1 MIAVPIQYLH
11 NTHLNTRCNTQQY
24 PNMKAS
30 YKIVYNRKGK
40 LNKEGKALLQLQV
53 YLHRKQRFFSTGIYL
68 IPKQWDESKRQ
79 IKNHPNQIRLNKQLR
94 DLISGLEDFEIKV
107 AEEKKNYGF
116 IHVENYLSGD
126 VDMEFIE
133 FCKNELDQ
141 DATKKYSTYRA
152 IKSKLD
158 TIETFGI
165 FRSFHDIDYTN
176 VEKFDNWL
184 RRKDLS
190 DATVFKYHSTLKQFI
205 NIAIRKDIFPVQN
218 NPYLKFKPKAPK
230 AAKRR
235 FLDKSQIKKLKE
247 KEFSTTRLA
256 EIRDVFLFSIYT
268 GLAYADIA
276 TLRTKDLYTDDNGDR
291 WIWREREK
299 TASEYKVPLLPQA
312 IDILNRYDLGKRLL
326 PVKTNQKT
334 NEYLKEIATLCEID
348 ENLTFHMARHT
359 FATTITLSNNVPIE
373 TVSKMLGHSDLKT
386 TQIYAKVVDEK
397 MKSDMDTLR
406 QKMIEQE

>member
-1 MIAVPIQYLH
+1 
-11 NTHLNTRCNTQQY
+11 
-24 PNMKAS
+24 MKAS

-40 LNKEGKALLQLQV
+40 TNKEGKALLQLQV
-53 YLHRKQRFFSTGIYL
+53 YLQKKQRYFSTGIYL
-68 IPKQWDESKRQ
+68 KPKQWDESKRQ
-79 IKNHPNQIRLNKQLR
+79 VKNHPNQIRLNKQLR
-94 DLISGLEDFEIKV
+94 DLISGLEDFELKV
-107 AEEKKNYGF
+107 AEEKKNF
-116 IHVENYLSGD
+116 SFTHVENYLSGD
-126 VDMEFIE
+126 VEMEFIE
-133 FCKNELDQ
+133 FCENELDL

-152 IKSKLD
+152 IKSKLE
-158 TIETFGI
+158 TLKTFGLLQ
-165 FRSFHDIDYTN
+165 SFHDVDYTN
-176 VEKFDNWL
+176 IEKLDNWL
-184 RRKDLS
+184 RRKGLS
-190 DATVFKYHSTLKQFI
+190 DATVFKYHGTIKQFI
-205 NIAIRKDIFPVQN
+205 NIAIKKDFFPVQN

-230 AAKRR
+230 TAKRK
-235 FLDKSQIKKLKE
+235 FLDKAQIKALRE
-247 KEFSTTRLA
+247 KKFTTTRLT

-276 TLRTKDLYTDDNGDR
+276 TLRTKDLYTDENGDR

-312 IDILNRYDLGKRLL
+312 IEILNRYELGKRLL

-334 NEYLKEIATLCEID
+334 NEYLKEIATLCEIE

-397 MKSDMDTLR
+397 MKSDMDALR
-406 QKMIEQE
+406 QKMTELY

>member
-1 MIAVPIQYLH
+1 
-11 NTHLNTRCNTQQY
+11 
-24 PNMKAS
+24 MKAS
-30 YKIVYNRKGK
+30 YKIVYNRKRK

-53 YLHRKQRFFSTGIYL
+53 CLQRKQRFFSIGIYL
-68 IPKQWDESKRQ
+68 VPKQWDESKRQ
-79 IKNHPNQIRLNKQLR
+79 IKNHPNQIRFNKQIR

-107 AEEKKNYGF
+107 GEEKKNFGF
-116 IHVENYLSGD
+116 THVENYLSGD

-133 FCKNELDQ
+133 FCKNELELD
-141 DATKKYSTYRA
+141 TSKKYSTYRA
-152 IKSKLD
+152 IKSKLN
-158 TIETFGI
+158 ILETFGVLQ
-165 FRSFHDIDYTN
+165 SFNDIDYTN
-176 VEKFDNWL
+176 IDKLDNWL
-184 RRKDLS
+184 RRKGLS

-205 NIAIRKDIFPVQN
+205 NIAIRKDIFAVQN
-218 NPYLKFKPKAPK
+218 NPYLKFKPKLPK
-230 AAKRR
+230 TAKRR
-235 FLDKSQIKKLKE
+235 FLGKAQIKRLRE
-247 KEFSTTRLA
+247 KEFTTTRLA

-276 TLRTKDLYTDDNGDR
+276 TLRAKDMYTDDKGDR

-299 TASEYKVPLLPQA
+299 TANEYKVPLLPQA
-312 IDILNRYDLGKRLL
+312 VEILNRYDLGKRLL

-334 NEYLKEIATLCEID
+334 NEYLKEIATLCEIE

-397 MKSDMDTLR
+397 MKSDMDALR
-406 QKMIEQE
+406 VKMTEQG

>member
-1 MIAVPIQYLH
+1 
-11 NTHLNTRCNTQQY
+11 
-24 PNMKAS
+24 MKAS

-53 YLHRKQRFFSTGIYL
+53 YLRRKQRFFSTGIYL

-79 IKNHPNQIRLNKQLR
+79 IKNHPNQIRLNKQIR

-107 AEEKKNYGF
+107 SEEKKNFSF
-116 IHVENYLSGD
+116 IHVGNYLSGD
-126 VDMEFIE
+126 VDTEFIE
-133 FCKNELDQ
+133 FCKNELEEDKS
-141 DATKKYSTYRA
+141 KKYSTYRA
-152 IKSKLD
+152 IKSKLNTLED
-158 TIETFGI
+158 FGE
-165 FRSFHDIDYTN
+165 FQSFHDIEYAN
-176 VEKFDNWL
+176 IEKLDNWL
-184 RRKDLS
+184 RRKGLS

-205 NIAIRKDIFPVQN
+205 NIAIRKDIFPLQN
-218 NPYLKFKPKAPK
+218 NPYLKFNPKVPK
-230 AAKRR
+230 TAKRK
-235 FLDKSQIKKLKE
+235 FLDKAQIKRLKE
-247 KEFSTTRLA
+247 KVFTTTRLA

-268 GLAYADIA
+268 GMAYADIA
-276 TLRTKDLYTDDNGDR
+276 VLRAKDIYTDDNEDK

-299 TASEYKVPLLPQA
+299 TANEYKVPLLPQA
-312 IDILNRYDLGKRLL
+312 IEILNRYDLGKRLL

-334 NEYLKEIATLCEID
+334 NEYLKEIAALCDIE

-406 QKMIEQE
+406 QKMTELY

>member
-1 MIAVPIQYLH
+1 
-11 NTHLNTRCNTQQY
+11 
-24 PNMKAS
+24 MKAS
-30 YKIVYNRKGK
+30 YKIVYNRKRK

-53 YLHRKQRFFSTGIYL
+53 CLQRKQRFFSIGIYL

-79 IKNHPNQIRLNKQLR
+79 IKNHPNQIRLNKQIR

-107 AEEKKNYGF
+107 GEEKKNFSF

-133 FCKNELDQ
+133 FCKNELELD
-141 DATKKYSTYRA
+141 TSKKYSTYRA
-152 IKSKLD
+152 IKSKLN
-158 TIETFGI
+158 TLETFGVLQ
-165 FRSFHDIDYTN
+165 SFNDIDYTN
-176 VEKFDNWL
+176 IDKLDNWL
-184 RRKDLS
+184 RRKGLS

-205 NIAIRKDIFPVQN
+205 NIAIRKDIFAVQN
-218 NPYLKFKPKAPK
+218 NPYLKFKPKLPK
-230 AAKRR
+230 TAKRR
-235 FLDKSQIKKLKE
+235 FLDKAQIKRLKE
-247 KEFSTTRLA
+247 KEFTTTRLA

-276 TLRTKDLYTDDNGDR
+276 TLRAKDMYIDDNGDR

-299 TASEYKVPLLPQA
+299 TANEYKVPLLPQA
-312 IDILNRYDLGKRLL
+312 VEILNRYDLGKRLL

-334 NEYLKEIATLCEID
+334 NEYLKEIATLCEIE

-359 FATTITLSNNVPIE
+359 FATTIKLSNNVPIE

-397 MKSDMDTLR
+397 MKRDMDALR
-406 QKMIEQE
+406 QKMIEQD

>member
-1 MIAVPIQYLH
+1 
-11 NTHLNTRCNTQQY
+11 
-24 PNMKAS
+24 MKAS
-30 YKIVYNRKGK
+30 YKIVYNRKRK

-53 YLHRKQRFFSTGIYL
+53 CLQRKQRFFSIGIYL

-79 IKNHPNQIRLNKQLR
+79 IKNHPNQIRLNKQIR

-107 AEEKKNYGF
+107 GEEKKNFSF

-133 FCKNELDQ
+133 FCKNELELD
-141 DATKKYSTYRA
+141 TSKKYSTYRA
-152 IKSKLD
+152 IKSKLN
-158 TIETFGI
+158 TLETFGVLQ
-165 FRSFHDIDYTN
+165 SFNDIDYTN
-176 VEKFDNWL
+176 IDKLDNWL
-184 RRKDLS
+184 RRKGLS

-205 NIAIRKDIFPVQN
+205 NIAIRKDIFAVQN
-218 NPYLKFKPKAPK
+218 NPYLKFKPKLPK
-230 AAKRR
+230 TAKRR
-235 FLDKSQIKKLKE
+235 FLDKAQIKRLKE
-247 KEFSTTRLA
+247 KEFTTTRLA

-276 TLRTKDLYTDDNGDR
+276 TLRAKDMYIDDNGDR

-299 TASEYKVPLLPQA
+299 TANEYKVPLLPQA
-312 IDILNRYDLGKRLL
+312 VEILNRYDLGKRLL

-334 NEYLKEIATLCEID
+334 NEYLKEIATLCEIE

-397 MKSDMDTLR
+397 MKSDMDALR
-406 QKMIEQE
+406 LKMTEQD